1 MARYLTRQAVLVTVS
16 EKKTINTPKKTTES
30 PHGIQ

>member
-16 EKKTINTPKKTTES
+16 EKKAISTPKRTAES